1 MNREGKMNKKK
12 NLNVKGFSIKKNGIL
27 FVFILLCILLSI
39 ITPGFLSRANI
50 FNIFRQSSIVGIM
63 AIGTTFVIIGAG
75 FDISVGSLLALT
87 AAMCIGLQ
95 QHMHWGF
102 AILLVLIV
110 GALVGMLNGFLA
122 AKIHIPAI
130 IATLGTMTIVRG
142 LVYLYTGGYPLYI
155 DSPGFAFI
163 GQGYLGPIPFPVVVL
178 IIMVAFWQFILIR
191 TRFGRYACALGGNKE
206 AVRLSGVKV
215 DYYHIL
221 TFVVGGLMAAMAGVV
236 YASRLL
242 SVTPLAGQ
250 GYELDAIAS
259 TVIGGTSVAGG
270 EGSVVRTLVGVLLLT
285 IIANVFNLLGVH
297 IYVQYV
303 IKGAIILSAVGFD
316 TYSKFRE

>member
-1 MNREGKMNKKK
+1 MNREGKMNKKI

-50 FNIFRQSSIVGIM
+50 LNIFRQSSIVGIM

-155 DSPGFAFI
+155 DSPSFAFI

-178 IIMVAFWQFILIR
+178 IIMVAFWQFILVR

-221 TFVVGGLMAAMAGVV
+221 TFIVGGLMAAMAGVV

-270 EGSVVRTLVGVLLLT
+270 EGSVMKTLVGVLLLT

>member
-1 MNREGKMNKKK
+1 
-12 NLNVKGFSIKKNGIL
+12 
-27 FVFILLCILLSI
+27 
-39 ITPGFLSRANI
+39 
-50 FNIFRQSSIVGIM
+50 M

-75 FDISVGSLLALT
+75 FDISVGSVLALT
-87 AAMCIGLQ
+87 AAMCVGLQ
-95 QHMHWGF
+95 HHMHWSL

-110 GALVGMLNGFLA
+110 GSLIGLLNGFLA

-142 LVYLYTGGYPLYI
+142 LVYLYTGGYPLYV
-155 DSPGFAFI
+155 DAPDFAFI
-163 GQGYLGPIPFPVVVL
+163 GNGYLGPIPFPVVIL

-221 TFVVGGLMAAMAGVV
+221 TFVVGGLMASMAGVI

-242 SVTPLAGQ
+242 SVTPLAGLT
-250 GYELDAIAS
+250 YELDAIAS
-259 TVIGGTSVAGG
+259 TVIGGTSVSGG
-270 EGSVVRTLVGVLLLT
+270 EGSVIKTLVGVLLLN
-285 IIANVFNLLGVH
+285 IIANVFNLLGIH

-316 TYSKFRE
+316 SYSKFRE

>member
-1 MNREGKMNKKK
+1 MNKKI
-12 NLNVKGFSIKKNGIL
+12 NFNTQAYSIKKNGIL
-27 FVFILLCILLSI
+27 FIFILLCIFLSV
-39 ITPGFLSRANI
+39 ITPGFLSWANI
-50 FNIFRQSSIVGIM
+50 LNILRQSSIIGIM

-87 AAMCIGLQ
+87 AAMCVGLQ
-95 QHMHWGF
+95 QYIHWGF
-102 AILLVLIV
+102 AILLVLLV

-122 AKIHIPAI
+122 AKIHIPSI
-130 IATLGTMTIVRG
+130 IATLGTMTIIRG
-142 LVYLYTGGYPLYI
+142 LVYLYTGGYPLYA
-155 DSPGFAFI
+155 DSKTFSFI
-163 GQGYLGPIPFPVVVL
+163 GNGYIGLIPFPVIIL
-178 IIMVAFWQFILIR
+178 IVMVIFWQFILIR
-191 TRFGRYACALGGNKE
+191 TRFGRYTCALGGNKE

-215 DYYHIL
+215 DFYHIL
-221 TFVVGGLMAAMAGVV
+221 TFVIGGLMAAMSGIV
-236 YASRLL
+236 YASRLS

-270 EGSVVRTLVGVLLLT
+270 EGSVVKTLIGVLLLN
-285 IIANVFNLLGVH
+285 IIANVFNLLGIH

-303 IKGAIILSAVGFD
+303 IKGAIILSAVGLD

>member
-1 MNREGKMNKKK
+1 MNKKI
-12 NLNVKGFSIKKNGIL
+12 NFNTLVYSIKKNGIL
-27 FVFILLCILLSI
+27 FIFILLCAFLSI
-39 ITPGFLSRANI
+39 ITPGFLSWANI
-50 FNIFRQSSIVGIM
+50 LNILRQSSIIGIM

-110 GALVGMLNGFLA
+110 GSLVGLLNGFLV

-142 LVYLYTGGYPLYI
+142 LVYLYTGGYPLYV
-155 DSPGFAFI
+155 DSPSFAFI
-163 GQGYLGPIPFPVVVL
+163 GKGYLGPIPFPVIIL
-178 IIMVAFWQFILIR
+178 IIMIVFWQFILVR

-285 IIANVFNLLGVH
+285 IIANVFNLLGIH
-297 IYVQYV
+297 IYIQYV
-303 IKGAIILSAVGFD
+303 IKGSIILSAVGFD

>member
-1 MNREGKMNKKK
+1 MNKKI
-12 NLNVKGFSIKKNGIL
+12 NFNAQAYSIKKNGIL
-27 FVFILLCILLSI
+27 LIFILLCVFLSI
-39 ITPGFLSRANI
+39 ITPNFLSWANI
-50 FNIFRQSSIVGIM
+50 FNIFRQSSIIGIM
-63 AIGTTFVIIGAG
+63 AIGTTFVIIGGG

-87 AAMCIGLQ
+87 AAMCVGLQ
-95 QHMHWGF
+95 HHMHWSF

-110 GALVGMLNGFLA
+110 GALVGLLNGFLT
-122 AKIHIPAI
+122 AKIHIPPI
-130 IATLGTMTIVRG
+130 IVTLGTMTIIRG
-142 LVYLYTGGYPLYI
+142 LVYLYTGGYPLYVEAP
-155 DSPGFAFI
+155 DFAFI
-163 GQGYLGPIPFPVVVL
+163 GTGYLGPIPFPVVIL
-178 IIMVAFWQFILIR
+178 AIMVALWQFILVK

-221 TFVVGGLMAAMAGVV
+221 TFVVGGLMASMAGVV
-236 YASRLL
+236 YAARLL

-259 TVIGGTSVAGG
+259 TVIGGTSVSGG
-270 EGSVVRTLVGVLLLT
+270 EGSVVRTLIGVLLLT
-285 IIANVFNLLGVH
+285 IIANAFNLLGVH

-316 TYSKFRE
+316 TYSKLRE